1 MCGGLI
7 DEECGQGGARVV
19 GETRCDCVAQSDAVD
34 GGWASGDGYCGAN
47 GVTKAVVSESGG
59 VS

>member
-47 GVTKAVVSESGG
+47 GVTKAVVSESGAYR
-59 VS
+59 